1 MNIDIISIAKK
12 ERSTYD
18 PLYKELEKMI
28 SRFAK
33 MQDIELFSKE
43 ITKAHNIGTD
53 AS

>member
-18 PLYKELEKMI
+18 PLNKELIKMS

-33 MQDIELFSKE
+33 VNDVEL
-43 ITKAHNIGTD
+43 
-53 AS
+53 